1 MTRFERH
8 QVDAGSIE
16 AKSEPEQRDQEG
28 RSHDEPTVVEARS
41 IKSVNGGS
49 IVHGPELDRFTGRAL
64 AVIGPDPPTESDF
77 SYRGGMFRC
86 RLGFHDYGTAARA

>member
-8 QVDAGSIE
+8 EVDAGSVE
-16 AKSEPEQRDQEG
+16 AKPEPKQRDEEG
-28 RSHDEPTVVEARS
+28 RGDDEPAVVKAPFTRSLNDEPTV
-41 IKSVNGGS
+41 
-49 IVHGPELDRFTGRAL
+49 HGLEHYHFTGRAL
-64 AVIGPDPPTESDF
+64 AVIGPHPTTESDF

>member
-8 QVDAGSIE
+8 EVDAGSVE
-16 AKSEPEQRDQEG
+16 AKPEPKESDQEG

-41 IKSVNGGS
+41 TRTVNGGS
-49 IVHGPELDRFTGRAL
+49 IVHGSELDRFTGRAL

-77 SYRGGMFRC
+77 SYSDGMMWA
-86 RLGFHDYGTAARA
+86 YARFP